1 MDRNSSPRG
10 KMFRV
15 MIFIPNRKIVSKYKN
30 MQLQERIKKK
40 TISFPCS
47 IASADVKSRLTLLRA
62 LNFRS
67 ELRATAAIAKDNTHK
82 RKSKRSLVRQII
94 EELRRQKHASDSA
107 LTKITFV
114 FKESSADSKDR
125 EP

>member
-1 MDRNSSPRG
+1 
-10 KMFRV
+10 MFRV

-47 IASADVKSRLTLLRA
+47 IAIADVKSRLTLLRA

-67 ELRATAAIAKDNTHK
+67 ELRATAKDNTHK
-82 RKSKRSLVRQII
+82 RKSKRSVVRRII

-107 LTKITFV
+107 LRK
-114 FKESSADSKDR
+114 
-125 EP
+125 

>member
-1 MDRNSSPRG
+1 
-10 KMFRV
+10 MFRV

-47 IASADVKSRLTLLRA
+47 IAIADVKLRLTLLRA

-67 ELRATAAIAKDNTHK
+67 ELRATAAIAKDNTVI
-82 RKSKRSLVRQII
+82 SESLNVASFAKLLKNCDDKNTLQI
-94 EELRRQKHASDSA
+94 L
-107 LTKITFV
+107 L
-114 FKESSADSKDR
+114 
-125 EP
+125 